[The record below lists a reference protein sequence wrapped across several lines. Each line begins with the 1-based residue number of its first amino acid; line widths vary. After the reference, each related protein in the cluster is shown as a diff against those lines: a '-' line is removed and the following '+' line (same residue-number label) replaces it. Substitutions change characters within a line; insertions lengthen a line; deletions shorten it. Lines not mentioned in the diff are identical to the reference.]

1 MRLGTGQAKAE
12 CLTGSCGESIARP
25 QPPPEKCAANA
36 RANPPNP
43 PRVTS
48 PEPDSPEVPEDERF
62 DVASPPKK
70 LLRDH
75 DPPEPPWP
83 PLEEDPR
90 GGHSAPGCGNDGAA
104 IPAPFGS
111 QFSRGISA

>member
-1 MRLGTGQAKAE
+1 MLDCRASQREAQV
-12 CLTGSCGESIARP
+12 RR

-36 RANPPNP
+36 RVKEPNP
-43 PRVTS
+43 PRVTPS
-48 PEPDSPEVPEDERF
+48 EPDSADVPDDDRF
-62 DVASPPKK
+62 DDASPPRK

-83 PLEEDPR
+83 PPEEDPR
-90 GGHSAPGCGNDGAA
+90 GGHAVLVDGVDGPA

-111 QFSRGISA
+111 QLSPGIRA

>member
-1 MRLGTGQAKAE
+1 MRGKQKADPPAPREAQAG
-12 CLTGSCGESIARP
+12 L
-25 QPPPEKCAANA
+25 QPPPEKCAANP
-36 RANPPNP
+36 RAKEPNP
-43 PRVTS
+43 PRVAS
-48 PEPDSPEVPEDERF
+48 PEPDSPDVPDDDERF
-62 DVASPPKK
+62 DEASPPKK

-90 GGHSAPGCGNDGAA
+90 GGQPAPVCGNDGAA

-111 QFSRGISA
+111 QFSPGISA